1 MIIENNYI
9 LNKYLKK
16 RTYLKALKRKHN
28 NNKCNITKSNNS
40 NFLYYGLTRHILKNF
55 IEKNDL
61 SGFRN
66 AKW

>member
-1 MIIENNYI
+1 MTIENNFI

-16 RTYLKALKRKHN
+16 RTYLKALKRKHNN

-40 NFLYYGLTRHILKNF
+40 NFLYYGLTRHVLKKF

-66 AKW
+66 AK